1 MGPWWLY
8 ALVFLFG
15 YLTHKTFYF
24 IRSIRISI
32 MLIRVSQLV
41 SLAMLVK
48 STEHM
53 YHSHTAR
60 LRQLKEIEAAQE
72 DIRDLRRS
80 FNAEISNYKEVA
92 IKAILEQ
99 HPKFYNSIVEFDNWR
114 SAMQYLEK
122 NKQLVLKLL
131 KQDKK

>member
-1 MGPWWLY
+1 
-8 ALVFLFG
+8 
-15 YLTHKTFYF
+15 
-24 IRSIRISI
+24 
-32 MLIRVSQLV
+32 
-41 SLAMLVK
+41 
-48 STEHM
+48 M

-60 LRQLKEIEAAQE
+60 LRQLKEIEAAEE